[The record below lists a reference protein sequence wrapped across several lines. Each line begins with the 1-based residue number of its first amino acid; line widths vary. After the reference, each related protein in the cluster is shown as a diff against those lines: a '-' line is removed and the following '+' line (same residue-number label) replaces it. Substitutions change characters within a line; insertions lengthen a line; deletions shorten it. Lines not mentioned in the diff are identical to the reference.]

1 MTTDKTNKKR
11 QLRKQQTKSYT
22 ITYLIGDIAN
32 IKPKTMSRKAGK
44 LELKHFHKV
53 QLTSNYAND

>member
-1 MTTDKTNKKR
+1 MTTFKTNKKR

-32 IKPKTMSRKAGK
+32 IKPKTMSTERG
-44 LELKHFHKV
+44 
-53 QLTSNYAND
+53 QT

>member
-1 MTTDKTNKKR
+1 MTTYKTSKKR

-32 IKPKTMSRKAGK
+32 TKPKTMSIKAGK

-53 QLTSNYAND
+53 QLTSN